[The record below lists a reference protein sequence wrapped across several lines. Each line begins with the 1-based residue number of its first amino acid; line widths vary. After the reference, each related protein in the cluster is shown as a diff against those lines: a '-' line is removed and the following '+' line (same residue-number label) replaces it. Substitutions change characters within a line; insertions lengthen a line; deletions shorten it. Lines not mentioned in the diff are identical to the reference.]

1 MIWQIKTCFSMY
13 ALASL
18 MLKHERSIII
28 ELKIMLTRV
37 AFGKFFSKLFVIEY
51 KKHALDLA

>member
-1 MIWQIKTCFSMY
+1 MY